1 MNARVGISED
11 EAFGGRDRQVAQLR
25 VPPHS
30 TEAESSVLG
39 GLLQDNRA
47 WDVVGDMLADT
58 DFYRHE
64 HRLIFAAVAMLVN
77 ANKPADVV
85 TVFEHLQRFGKHDE
99 VGGLVYLN
107 SLAQYV
113 PSAANSRRYAEIVRE
128 HAMLRRL
135 ISTVDEIA
143 SKAFNTGGESVT
155 SIIDQAEAKILA
167 VAEGRGG
174 EDEFKPMDFYVVKAI
189 DRINRIIDDPEGE
202 ADFIPTGIGAW
213 DDLLDGGMRG
223 GELHVVAARPGHGKS
238 AKLLTVAVNVAS
250 LQSPLQASVGDIGIF
265 TMEMPGLQWANR
277 AIAQVGKV
285 HLSKIKRPE
294 RLRDADWPGITEG
307 VELLKQMGIHIND
320 RPARTINNVRSAA
333 RKLARRL
340 AAEGKKLA
348 LLGVDY
354 LGLMKGLDPRMLRT
368 YQIEEITQGLKNLAK
383 ELGVPVMLL
392 VQLKRTVDER
402 ADSMP
407 TLADLRDSGAIEQDA
422 DVITFVHR
430 PIKATPDLSEDW
442 KCYARGFVAKARDSE
457 GGLFDEH
464 YEGPQ
469 LRFSDWPEGLE
480 IPRDKTRVVR
490 GSKPVKKDI

>member
-223 GELHVVAARPGHGKS
+223 GEVHVVAARPGHGKS
-238 AKLLTVAVNVAS
+238 AKLLTVAANVVRFRRAGKH
-250 LQSPLQASVGDIGIF
+250 VGDVGIF
-265 TMEMPGLQWANR
+265 SMEMPGLQWANR
-277 AIAQVGKV
+277 AIAQIGRV

-294 RLRDADWPGITEG
+294 RLRNEDWPGITDA
-307 VELLKQMGIHIND
+307 VDLLKQMGLHIND
-320 RPARTINNVRSAA
+320 RSGLTINTVRSAA
-333 RKLARRL
+333 RKLARRT
-340 AAEGKKLA
+340 KLA

-354 LGLMKGLDPRMLRT
+354 LGLMRGMDPKMLRA
-368 YQIEEITQGLKNLAK
+368 YQIEEITQGLKTLAK
-383 ELGVPVMLL
+383 ELNVPIMLL
-392 VQLKRTVDER
+392 VQLKRAVDER
-402 ADSMP
+402 ADQVP

-422 DVITFVHR
+422 DTITFVHR
-430 PIKATPDLSEDW
+430 PQKSVPDLSDEW
-442 KCYARGFVAKARDSE
+442 KPYARGFVAKARDSE
-457 GGLFDEH
+457 GGLFDMH
-464 YEGPQ
+464 YDGPRLQ
-469 LRFSDWPEGLE
+469 FADWPDDL
-480 IPRDKTRVVR
+480 PVPKDKTRIAR
-490 GSKPVKKDI
+490 ASTKAKKGL